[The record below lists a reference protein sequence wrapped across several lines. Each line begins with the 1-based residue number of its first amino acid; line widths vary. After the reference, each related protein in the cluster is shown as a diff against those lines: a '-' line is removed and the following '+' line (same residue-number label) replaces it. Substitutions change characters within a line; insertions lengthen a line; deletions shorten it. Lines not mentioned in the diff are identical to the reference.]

1 MSEQQLQPIWVAE
14 GIDTDEGKE
23 KRRKYM
29 REWKRRKYAENPEI
43 IKNFNK
49 TAYYKTKYKGNKED
63 VMKYGEMFPVVS
75 KITSSLEELR
85 ELDVELFRDII
96 RRYSFE
102 VLVRDPL

>member
-1 MSEQQLQPIWVAE
+1 MSEELQPVWVAK
-14 GIDTDEGKE
+14 GIETDEGKE

-29 REWKRRKYAENPEI
+29 RDWKRRKYAEDPET
-43 IKNFNK
+43 IKNCNK

-63 VMKYGEMFPVVS
+63 IMKYGDMFPVVT

-96 RRYSFE
+96 RKYSFE
-102 VLVRDPL
+102 VLVKDPL